1 MSERDEGEES
11 RAVLTLQKIGLESGP
26 CCAAR
31 WGWRGEV
38 TDPREALCKRFPRF
52 VLVVVFEPDVVSSCS
67 DVFNVGARDDDDV
80 FRKLASPFASSACES
95 PLDQAPAG
103 DADSAEQTGGG
114 SPEGGSGAGG
124 SAGEGREGG
133 EEGGGG

>member
-26 CCAAR
+26 CVCGSV
-31 WGWRGEV
+31 GWAMREL

-52 VLVVVFEPDVVSSCS
+52 VLVVVFEPDVVAASCS

-80 FRKLASPFASSACES
+80 FGELASPFASRTGES

-103 DADSAEQTGGG
+103 DADSAEQTGG
-114 SPEGGSGAGG
+114 
-124 SAGEGREGG
+124 
-133 EEGGGG
+133 

>member
-52 VLVVVFEPDVVSSCS
+52 VLVVVFEPDVVAAASS
-67 DVFNVGARDDDDV
+67 DVVNVGARDDDDV
-80 FRKLASPFASSACES
+80 LWELTSPFASRTRES
-95 PLDQAPAG
+95 SFDQTPAG
-103 DADSAEQTGGG
+103 DADGAEETGG
-114 SPEGGSGAGG
+114 
-124 SAGEGREGG
+124 
-133 EEGGGG
+133 